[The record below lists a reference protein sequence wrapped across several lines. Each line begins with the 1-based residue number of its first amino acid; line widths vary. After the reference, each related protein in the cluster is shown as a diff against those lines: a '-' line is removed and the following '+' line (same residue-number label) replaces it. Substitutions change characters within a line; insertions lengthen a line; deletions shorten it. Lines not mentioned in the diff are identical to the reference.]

1 MNRILYRILRFLSFL
16 RFVFFRRFTDA
27 GRMVLA
33 GLAATALLGADT
45 YKNMAHQA
53 FSLLF
58 FLLVLALGFSR
69 LRLPRLTSVSRVLPR
84 IATAGAAFTYSIKV
98 KAERKRGGDI
108 ILFEDFGDPRPDF
121 DEFSRSQTKKWRFWA
136 GMTGYAN
143 WKRATEVKKQVEPAP
158 IEMNLQGSRNELEVR
173 TELLPLKR
181 GYLRFA
187 GVTVLQSDP
196 LGLYRSTLKFA
207 AAQSVLILPKQYALQ
222 GVRLAGGRKYH
233 QGGVSLASQ
242 VGDSDEFVA
251 LRDYRSGDPLKKIHW
266 KSWARTGKPVVKEY
280 ADEFFTRHA
289 LVLDTF
295 ADEGGIVFEEAVAV
309 AASLVSN
316 VELGDSLLDLMFV
329 GTEAFCFTTG
339 RSVGHT
345 EKMLE
350 ILACARACTDK
361 TFTSLD
367 ELVVGRAAI
376 LSSCICV
383 LLAWD
388 EPRQEFVR
396 RLRALRIPVKVLLLT
411 EPGGGAPD
419 PGAMRDVPSLFHV
432 LEIGKIEEAL
442 RRI

>member
-1 MNRILYRILRFLSFL
+1 ME
-16 RFVFFRRFTDA
+16 V
-27 GRMVLA
+27 VLA
-33 GLAATALLGADT
+33 RQDAA
-45 YKNMAHQA
+45 
-53 FSLLF
+53 
-58 FLLVLALGFSR
+58 V
-69 LRLPRLTSVSRVLPR
+69 
-84 IATAGAAFTYSIKV
+84 
-98 KAERKRGGDI
+98 
-108 ILFEDFGDPRPDF
+108 
-121 DEFSRSQTKKWRFWA
+121 
-136 GMTGYAN
+136 
-143 WKRATEVKKQVEPAP
+143 EVK
-158 IEMNLQGSRNELEVR
+158 

-187 GVTVLQSDP
+187 GVTVMQPDP

-207 AAQSVLILPKQYALQ
+207 AEQSVLILPKQYPLK

-251 LRDYRSGDPLKKIHW
+251 LRDYRFGDPLKNIHW

-280 ADEFFTRHA
+280 GDEFFTRHA

-295 ADEGGIVFEEAVAV
+295 AQEEDLVFEEALSV

-367 ELVVGRAAI
+367 ELVQGRAAI

-396 RLRALRIPVKVLLLT
+396 RLRGLRIPVKVLLAD
-411 EPGGGAPD
+411 GA
-419 PGAMRDVPSLFHV
+419 GR
-432 LEIGKIEEAL
+432 
-442 RRI
+442 